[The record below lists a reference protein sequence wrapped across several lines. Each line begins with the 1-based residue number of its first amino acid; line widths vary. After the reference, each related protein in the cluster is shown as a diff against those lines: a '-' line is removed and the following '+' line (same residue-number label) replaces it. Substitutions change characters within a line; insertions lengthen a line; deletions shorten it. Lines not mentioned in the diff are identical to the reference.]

1 MRTSKKNRWDELG
14 KEKNTIVLD
23 AERIAKKTLE
33 YFAEAGL
40 GLKMDSVEAEKG
52 LVESLVNDFMETETE
67 TLENN
72 LAREY
77 VQQFIREEIRKDEM
91 Y

>member
-1 MRTSKKNRWDELG
+1 MD

-23 AERIAKKTLE
+23 VDRIAKKTLE

-72 LAREY
+72 LALEY
-77 VQQFIREEIRKDEM
+77 VQQFMREEFRKDDM

>member
-1 MRTSKKNRWDELG
+1 MD

-23 AERIAKKTLE
+23 VDRIAKKTLE
-33 YFAEAGL
+33 YFAEAGIR
-40 GLKMDSVEAEKG
+40 LKMDSVEAEKG
-52 LVESLVNDFMETETE
+52 LVETLVNDFMETETE

-72 LAREY
+72 LALEY
-77 VQQFIREEIRKDEM
+77 VQQFIREEIRKDEI

>member
-1 MRTSKKNRWDELG
+1 MDLSLHYLKHLS
-14 KEKNTIVLD
+14 LD
-23 AERIAKKTLE
+23 VDRIAKKTLE

-40 GLKMDSVEAEKG
+40 GLKMDNVEAEKG

-72 LAREY
+72 LALEY
-77 VQQFIREEIRKDEM
+77 VQQFMREEFRKDDM

>member
-1 MRTSKKNRWDELG
+1 MD

-23 AERIAKKTLE
+23 VDRIAEKTLE
-33 YFAEAGL
+33 IFAEVGL
-40 GLKMDSVEAEKG
+40 ELKEVGLELKMDSVEAEKG

-72 LAREY
+72 LALEY

>member
-1 MRTSKKNRWDELG
+1 MD

-23 AERIAKKTLE
+23 VDRIAKKTLE

-72 LAREY
+72 LALEY
-77 VQQFIREEIRKDEM
+77 VQQFMREEFRNYDI

>member
-1 MRTSKKNRWDELG
+1 MD

-23 AERIAKKTLE
+23 VDRIAEKTLE
-33 YFAEAGL
+33 IFAEVGL
-40 GLKMDSVEAEKG
+40 ELNMDSVEAEKG
-52 LVESLVNDFMETETE
+52 LVESLVNDFMGTETE

-72 LAREY
+72 LALEY
-77 VQQFIREEIRKDEM
+77 VQQFIREEIRKDEI